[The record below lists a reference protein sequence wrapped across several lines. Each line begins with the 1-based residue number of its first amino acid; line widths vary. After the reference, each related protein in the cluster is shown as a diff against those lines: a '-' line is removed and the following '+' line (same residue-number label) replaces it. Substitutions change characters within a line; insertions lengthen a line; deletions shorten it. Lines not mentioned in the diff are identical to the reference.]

1 MRAAIPVFLSY
12 MLISVFAYFSLYA
25 SADFYPVSLIYGV
38 LWALLFTL
46 TAVALPRIPSQ
57 VLFIASCTLFSV
69 YGMAEHI
76 YYRYFKNVRGRLH
89 GGDYYVHDRIYIPQD
104 KDKRPYLI
112 LRLLREEMMN
122 NSFFALAFRQKYIR
136 RWGLMRSVRD
146 ETLSEH
152 ANDVAVLAHALAV
165 IGNTFY
171 GKNYDTG
178 RVAVCAL
185 FHDLPEVY
193 TGDMPTP
200 VKYFNDE
207 TKESYR
213 RVEEQAV
220 DRLLS
225 KLPKELRA
233 EYDGVLRCEEN
244 EPELRRLIKCA
255 DKLSALIKCI
265 EEQRSGNRE
274 FDRARAA
281 TERALAALT
290 CPELDYFMKNILP
303 YFDLTLDEMQ

>member
-1 MRAAIPVFLSY
+1 
-12 MLISVFAYFSLYA
+12 
-25 SADFYPVSLIYGV
+25 
-38 LWALLFTL
+38 
-46 TAVALPRIPSQ
+46 
-57 VLFIASCTLFSV
+57 
-69 YGMAEHI
+69 
-76 YYRYFKNVRGRLH
+76 
-89 GGDYYVHDRIYIPQD
+89 
-104 KDKRPYLI
+104 
-112 LRLLREEMMN
+112 MN

-233 EYDGVLRCEEN
+233 EYDGVLRCEEGF
-244 EPELRRLIKCA
+244 LIALVVNVCA
-255 DKLSALIKCI
+255 AVIISVLKAVL
-265 EEQRSGNRE
+265 
-274 FDRARAA
+274 
-281 TERALAALT
+281 
-290 CPELDYFMKNILP
+290 
-303 YFDLTLDEMQ
+303 